1 MHSVPKETI
10 FSSESVK
17 ERYEKKNSSNKK
29 SKPQEAVLTSSGE
42 PTGRWVSREALA
54 AVAFFRRLEA
64 REEVP
69 FLTGASGDF
78 TTIAAS

>member
-1 MHSVPKETI
+1 VPKETI

-17 ERYEKKNSSNKK
+17 GRHEKKNSSNKK

-42 PTGRWVSREALA
+42 PIGRWVSREALA
-54 AVAFFRRLEA
+54 VNAFFRCLEA

-69 FLTGASGDF
+69 FLTGDFGDF